1 MKREYDNNENEEIN
15 QNYRR
20 RKKKHPVL
28 ATVLILLLFCVAAAG
43 VAAILLAME
52 SGQKGFLIK
61 TTLNGTDVSHKTVQ
75 ETAQLVQ
82 NRFDSCR
89 IVIREKGQEAFS
101 GTLSEFGYSLDRD
114 QLDRELERCRKEQRQ
129 GVETLIGRCL
139 NGTRLVTDMPAKLDE
154 AVFNAKV
161 CASSFKEPRYPSQ
174 NAELSFDESVQ
185 LYTIKPEVFGNE
197 FTDSDLQDYVRKEA
211 EVFATYAKEGE
222 ILTLDLPES
231 IYHGPAI
238 RSDDA
243 NLTMQ
248 RDTYNRYC
256 RTSVTYQF
264 GSETEVLGWDTM
276 RDWIRFDS
284 GTGVLD
290 DSRIADYVAGL
301 ASRYDTQY
309 VDRSFHTSVGTDI
322 VIPGGK
328 NEYGY
333 TILQEEEASQLKA
346 DLESN
351 SAVTREP
358 VYLETNSFGNRYHL
372 HREGRDDLAGT
383 YVEVNISMQHVWFYK
398 NGQLITESDC
408 VTGCVANGTETHT
421 GVFPLAYKESPSV
434 LRGGNAEGG
443 YETPVTFWMPFTEGQ
458 GLHDATWRGSFGGS
472 IYQYSGS
479 HGCVNLPYWAAET
492 IYANI
497 ETATPIII
505 YK

>member
-1 MKREYDNNENEEIN
+1 MKRQDNYDDNYERHENSG
-15 QNYRR
+15 R

-28 ATVLILLLFCVAAAG
+28 TTFLVILLVCTAAAG
-43 VAAILLAME
+43 IAAVLLAIE
-52 SGQKGFLIK
+52 SGQKGFLVK

-75 ETAQLVQ
+75 ETAQLIQ
-82 NRFDSCR
+82 NRFDSCK
-89 IVIREKGQEAFS
+89 IIIREKGQESFS
-101 GTLSEFGYSLDRD
+101 GSLSEFGYTLDLD

-129 GVETLIGRCL
+129 DVKTVIGRCL
-139 NGTRLVTDMPAKLDE
+139 NGTRLVTDMPAKFDE

-161 CASSFKEPRYPSQ
+161 CAASFKEPRFPSED
-174 NAELSFDESVQ
+174 AELYFDENVR
-185 LYTIKPEVFGNE
+185 LYNIRPEIFGNE
-197 FTDSDLQDYVRKEA
+197 FTDSDLQNYVRKEA

-222 ILTLDLPES
+222 VLTLDLPES
-231 IYHGPAI
+231 IYHGPAV
-238 RSDDA
+238 RADNA
-243 NLTMQ
+243 ELTLK

-256 RTSVTYQF
+256 GSSVTYQF
-264 GSETEVLGWDTM
+264 GSQTELLGWDTI
-276 RDWIRFDS
+276 REWIRFDN
-284 GTGVLD
+284 GTGSLD
-290 DSRIADYVAGL
+290 ENKISEYVANL
-301 ASRYDTQY
+301 AARYDTQY
-309 VDRSFHTSVGTDI
+309 IDRSFHTSVGTDI

-333 TILQEEEASQLKA
+333 TILQADEAAKLKA
-346 DLESN
+346 DIESDT
-351 SAVTREP
+351 AVTREP
-358 VYLETNSFGNRYHL
+358 VYVETNSFGNRYHL

-398 NGQLITESDC
+398 DGQLITESDC

-458 GLHDATWRGSFGGS
+458 GLHDANWRGSFGGS

-492 IYANI
+492 IYHNI

-505 YK
+505 YR